1 MKKKLLSTAA
11 AIAALSAMYAVPA
24 LALGLGEGEQSTEV
38 TGSNEIY
45 TPKIDIALPGD
56 LSFGINPLSYD
67 TDGDPATTDDQIQI
81 VATDYLMENY
91 SDVPV
96 AIKTAT
102 KAEKGDGEG
111 TTAVITNGALYNT
124 ESGELQVSKDASEV
138 FLLQVLPQVGA
149 ISQDADGVFFIN
161 NAGIDLTTITNEAT
175 ALSKGACVLSTG
187 ANDITFILDKITTG
201 ATELDQISGFT
212 FSGAVDPQATF
223 VGDDVK
229 VTTVFTL
236 EVLSDAQYA
245 RSYDLNPDFTG
256 VDRSVAVL
264 TGDALK

>member
-38 TGSNEIY
+38 TGLSEIY
-45 TPKIDIALPGD
+45 TPAIDIALPGD

-102 KAEKGDGEG
+102 KAEKGENSS
-111 TTAVITNGALYNT
+111 TAVITNGALYNT

-138 FLLQVLPQVGA
+138 FLLQVLPQAGA
-149 ISQDADGVFFIN
+149 ISQDADGVFFISD
-161 NAGIDLTTITNEAT
+161 AGIDLTTITNEAT

-245 RSYDLNPDFTG
+245 RSYDRNPDFFG

-264 TGDALK
+264 TGDALNN